1 MNKLTKIGS
10 LMILMVAIIVGSSFK
25 PSEKKEP
32 ELPGIKFF
40 HGTLKEAK
48 AKAKKENKL
57 IFIDCY
63 TTWCGPCK
71 SMAKKTFVNKEVG
84 EYFNKNF
91 ICLKIDMEK
100 GDGLTI
106 GTSYSIEAY
115 PTYLFI
121 DSKGELKHR
130 DLGYIDSERFIEVG
144 KTALS
149 KK

>member
-1 MNKLTKIGS
+1 MNKFTKIGS
-10 LMILMVAIIVGSSFK
+10 LIILLVAIVASSAFQSNK
-25 PSEKKEP
+25 IKESI
-32 ELPGIKFF
+32 LPGIKFF

-48 AKAKKENKL
+48 VKAKKENKL

-84 EYFNKNF
+84 DYFNKNF
-91 ICLKIDMEK
+91 ICLKMDMEEEE
-100 GDGLTI
+100 GVNTASI
-106 GTSYSIEAY
+106 YAIEAY

-121 DSKGELKHR
+121 DFKGDVKHR
-130 DLGYIDSERFIEVG
+130 DLGYIDSESFIEVG
-144 KTALS
+144 KMALA